1 MAGKPIRE
9 PLKTE
14 FVRLVF
20 VLCSGAKVM
29 DHKIKNPGIKQARW
43 NILAMES
50 AQGRYYLRKREKGG
64 GTGVH
69 Y

>member
-1 MAGKPIRE
+1 
-9 PLKTE
+9 
-14 FVRLVF
+14 
-20 VLCSGAKVM
+20 M

-50 AQGRYYLRKREKGG
+50 AQGMYYLRKREKGG